1 MEARATVNG
10 QSVSK
15 TFVAAIL
22 VLVAMG
28 LGAMG
33 GYVAKGLGASGTSA
47 AQTQQVHAAPGTVLR
62 QDDPSKSA
70 EPSRIAKD
78 DSYTSNT
85 APDRALR
92 GGHGEL
98 P

>member
-1 MEARATVNG
+1 LEARATVNG

-33 GYVAKGLGASGTSA
+33 GYVAKGLGASGTFA
-47 AQTQQVHAAPGTVLR
+47 AQSQPVHAAPGTVLR
-62 QDDPSKSA
+62 QDNPPKSA
-70 EPSRIAKD
+70 TQES
-78 DSYTSNT
+78 SS
-85 APDRALR
+85 APIRAIR
-92 GGHGEL
+92 GGTRGDHGSL

>member
-10 QSVSK
+10 TSVSK

-33 GYVAKGLGASGTSA
+33 GYVAKGLDSGTVA
-47 AQTQQVHAAPGTVLR
+47 APSQQVHAAPGTVLR
-62 QDDPSKSA
+62 QDNPPKSA
-70 EPSRIAKD
+70 TQESNSAPIRAIRG
-78 DSYTSNT
+78 YT
-85 APDRALR
+85 R
-92 GGHGEL
+92 GDHGDL